1 MREVEVSKFI
11 VNLDDCFE
19 SYILHMSCANSVGVG
34 LYGLKKGA
42 KHRSIEKEA
51 EEIFQKLDRNCS
63 DPQDKR
69 MIKALKEH
77 MDEPIKDSL
86 MLELYRL
93 EGQLH
98 AIKGKHDHRDV
109 VKEMERIADKIQD
122 NDWYQK
128 IIRIKQSLPP
138 IDQYKK
144 HLKKEKPAAQ
154 MLIIRMGL

>member
-1 MREVEVSKFI
+1 
-11 VNLDDCFE
+11 
-19 SYILHMSCANSVGVG
+19 MSCANSVESAYMGSLREPNTG
-34 LYGLKKGA
+34 LSKK
-42 KHRSIEKEA
+42 KSRK
-51 EEIFQKLDRNCS
+51 IFQKLDRNCS

-93 EGQLH
+93 EGHLH

-138 IDQYKK
+138 NDQYKK

-154 MLIIRMGL
+154 MLIILMGL